1 MIDYDYF
8 IWIAVIED
16 LNLLE
21 VFKKSKKKSSFILIL
36 LHVDVNIPS
45 KIFYM

>member
-8 IWIAVIED
+8 IWIGVIED

-21 VFKKSKKKSSFILIL
+21 VFKKRKRNQIL
-36 LHVDVNIPS
+36 S
-45 KIFYM
+45 

>member
-21 VFKKSKKKSSFILIL
+21 VFKKRKRNQIL
-36 LHVDVNIPS
+36 S
-45 KIFYM
+45 